1 MTKFDP
7 LLLQSAPFQNW
18 AIVSFWFL
26 NFSLRSHIQCI
37 IKFCIKNLTTS
48 HHPHGL
54 HPNPAVPWCLAQV
67 TLIVSFFFPWTF
79 TPVFKRATEVPLYKH
94 KSEHL
99 SSSRAYQSRAKFL
112 QGLLHHTTP
121 LLSDLMEYY
130 SPVVVLPPDSVSL
143 QFFELTRCP
152 PTSGPWHMLQSASKL
167 LTPDTYMTDSIIVF
181 KPLFKGHLI
190 GRSSLYS
197 LSVFSYFIFIHN
209 I

>member
-67 TLIVSFFFPWTF
+67 TLIVSFFFPWLF
-79 TPVFKRATEVPLYKH
+79 MPVFKRATEVPLYKH

-99 SSSRAYQSRAKFL
+99 SSRAYQSRAKFL

-121 LLSDLMEYY
+121 LWPYGILLSCCC
-130 SPVVVLPPDSVSL
+130 SPSRLCLLAVLWAHQMSSYL
-143 QFFELTRCP
+143 RALAHASICLKASYTR
-152 PTSGPWHMLQSASKL
+152 
-167 LTPDTYMTDSIIVF
+167 Y
-181 KPLFKGHLI
+181 
-190 GRSSLYS
+190 LYGW
-197 LSVFSYFIFIHN
+197 FYHCIQAFI
-209 I
+209 